1 MFIEIIILITIR
13 LTKLKN
19 YECLILRYN
28 ANLLIVQ
35 PTAQMSF
42 RSCRIDP
49 GKKVS
54 DKGLHF
60 CAQTYLLH
68 PFAVLVVGTYQPTDI
83 SEKELC

>member
-68 PFAVLVVGTYQPTDI
+68 PFTVLAVGTYLPTNRH
-83 SEKELC
+83 

>member
-1 MFIEIIILITIR
+1 MKNVFVFLIISLITIR

-19 YECLILRYN
+19 DECLITRCN
-28 ANLLIVQ
+28 AIVLIVQ
-35 PTAQMSF
+35 PTAQMSV

-54 DKGLHF
+54 DEGLHF

-68 PFAVLVVGTYQPTDI
+68 PFTVLVVGTYQPTDRH
-83 SEKELC
+83 